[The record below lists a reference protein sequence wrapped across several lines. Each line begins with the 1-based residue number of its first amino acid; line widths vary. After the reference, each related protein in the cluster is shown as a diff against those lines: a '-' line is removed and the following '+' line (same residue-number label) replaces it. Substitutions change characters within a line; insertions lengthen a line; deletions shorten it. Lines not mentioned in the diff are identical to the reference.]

1 MNFTG
6 LIVYIFIH
14 ENECQP
20 PVEIDWKLASSC
32 ACLPWGSCVC
42 PHWCPF
48 PSSTCTA
55 AFVSHSIFCGP
66 LHHSH
71 FHYLM
76 LMFLYL
82 NECLILIICCL
93 AAVLF
98 VDCDCEIRD
107 CRFLHWTAETVFL
120 DVVSLK
126 IRCQLWSRSVSP
138 VAMIWTSVSLWAGW
152 CDHWIHKRASFVTMR
167 SWFLIIYV
175 SWWWVILVT
184 CL

>member
-1 MNFTG
+1 MSTTNWNWLKVG
-6 LIVYIFIH
+6 LLV
-14 ENECQP
+14 CMSP
-20 PVEIDWKLASSC
+20 LGLL
-32 ACLPWGSCVC
+32 CLP
-42 PHWCPF
+42 
-48 PSSTCTA
+48 TL
-55 AFVSHSIFCGP
+55 VSFSIIHMHCCFCFSFYLLWAS

-152 CDHWIHKRASFVTMR
+152 CDHWIHKQASFVTMR